1 MPVVYL
7 DSQTSCFK
15 STHLPYFPRVT
26 DLEPLILR
34 KTRDMLK
41 MEGVWPY
48 IVLVHIP
55 TLGQSATEMLKGS
68 CSFVKW
74 TRNTSEVPSPN
85 ETEFF
90 KHSIW
95 HTTGS
100 KDDDCYSLNHWS
112 SLQVGPAQQGN
123 AETHKL
129 SSCNAGTLHIT
140 QLFPNIWQPG
150 SVVALVGFSSLW
162 TEELSFKSSFGQEAH
177 LWNIKLFHLWR
188 IHSGSVGPVP
198 SEFHLVPHSHH
209 RGTSRAENRAALL
222 KGLRLN
228 TTSIIQPLQGK
239 LSCSTI
245 LPGAFGISTAKASGR
260 GSLPVSH
267 SWFYWLSLGANSLD
281 TPS

>member
-1 MPVVYL
+1 MFLCKMDQKYRRGSISKWDWVFQTQYL
-7 DSQTSCFK
+7 AYNRQQGRWLLFLK
-15 STHLPYFPRVT
+15 S
-26 DLEPLILR
+26 LEQFA
-34 KTRDMLK
+34 
-41 MEGVWPY
+41 G
-48 IVLVHIP
+48 
-55 TLGQSATEMLKGS
+55 GS
-68 CSFVKW
+68 
-74 TRNTSEVPSPN
+74 SP
-85 ETEFF
+85 
-90 KHSIW
+90 K
-95 HTTGS
+95 
-100 KDDDCYSLNHWS
+100 
-112 SLQVGPAQQGN
+112 GN